1 MSFDVSIGLAPG
13 CKCQRCR
20 KFAIEVGLIVQ
31 WPDLC
36 RDCAIFMEVVRPQPA
51 YDRLQRQLLDH
62 PIRRL
67 AHDPSVPGV
76 VYPNGPL
83 RSGRGARKKHRGSP
97 ADKPN
102 EKKDVQCLT
111 RRFRTLGPARKRPA
125 A

>member
-1 MSFDVSIGLAPG
+1 MSCDATISLAPG

-36 RDCAIFMEVVRPQPA
+36 RDCAIFMEVVRLQPA

-62 PIRRL
+62 PLRRL

-76 VYPNGPL
+76 IYPDGLIEIWP
-83 RSGRGARKKHRGSP
+83 RGAEEAPWLASRQTELETES
-97 ADKPN
+97 
-102 EKKDVQCLT
+102 
-111 RRFRTLGPARKRPA
+111 
-125 A
+125 